1 MEITIT
7 IKFENEELKNM
18 VDTQDELTDNEN
30 THVGPY
36 AVWFNET
43 CMAWTKD
50 PESNKFFLLRQQDYA
65 NEKLKHN
72 GYLFLN
78 EVLDMIGAPR
88 TKAGQV
94 VGWIFDPKNPV
105 GDNYVDFGLFGS
117 HAKNFI
123 NGYERSVLL
132 DFNPD
137 GNILDRM

>member
-7 IKFENEELKNM
+7 IKFENEELKNVFNM
-18 VDTQDELTDNEN
+18 NSEPADKKDNS
-30 THVGPY
+30 VGPY
-36 AVWFNET
+36 AVWFDET

-50 PESNKFFLLRQQDYA
+50 PERNKFFLLRQQDYA
-65 NEKLKHN
+65 NEKLKQR

-78 EVLDMIGAPR
+78 EVLDMIGVPR

-123 NGYERSVLL
+123 NGYEASVFL